1 MPRLFPCLPMLFS
14 AFALTFQL
22 FSAANAEC
30 LGHSILQDMAPETLA
45 EIQAATDAAPYAT
58 GNFWRA
64 TRGDEVITIA
74 GTYHLDD
81 PRHAANLAALTP
93 FILGA
98 KTVLVEAGPDET
110 DSLKAQIARDP
121 SKIVI
126 QTGPTLMEQLPPEV
140 WTDLATA
147 LADRGIPAFMAAKF
161 KPWYVVAMLSVP
173 PCLMAEMKGEPKGLD
188 GMVIDTATAANIP
201 VQGLEPFDTVFK
213 IFEQF
218 SDAEI
223 ISMIQSTL
231 ALEDQADDQAAT
243 LAEGYFAGDS
253 RKIWEL
259 TRVMSYDM
267 PGYTHEQV
275 DAEFAKMDKVLI
287 ADRNRSWIPVLTAA
301 AKEGPVFAAF
311 GALHLSGD
319 AGILNLLKA
328 EGYDIKPLTLP

>member
-1 MPRLFPCLPMLFS
+1 MPRLSRLIS

-22 FSAANAEC
+22 FSAAQAEC
-30 LGHSILQDMAPETLA
+30 FAHSILEDLPNEKLA
-45 EIQAATDAAPYAT
+45 KLQAATDAVPYAT

-64 TRGDEVITIA
+64 IRGDEVVTIA

-81 PRHAANLAALTP
+81 PRHAANLAALRP
-93 FILGA
+93 FILEA
-98 KTVLVEAGPDET
+98 KTVLVEAGPEET
-110 DSLKAQIARDP
+110 KALKSLIARDP
-121 SKIVI
+121 SHIVI
-126 QTGPTLMEQLPPEV
+126 QSGPTLMEQLPPEI

-311 GALHLSGD
+311 GALHLSGE

-328 EGYDIKPLTLP
+328 EGYHIKPLTLP

>member
-1 MPRLFPCLPMLFS
+1 MPRLPLLFS

-22 FSAANAEC
+22 FSAAHAEC
-30 LGHSILQDMAPETLA
+30 RGQSILDDLPPEQLA
-45 EIQAATDAAPYAT
+45 EIQAATDAVPFAT

-64 TRGDEVITIA
+64 TRGDEVITLA

-81 PRHAANLAALTP
+81 PRHAANLTALTP
-93 FILGA
+93 FIVGA
-98 KTVLVEAGPDET
+98 KSVLVEAGPQET
-110 DSLKAQIARDP
+110 DALKAQIAKDP

-147 LADRGIPAFMAAKF
+147 LGNRGIPGFMAAKL
-161 KPWYVVAMLSVP
+161 KPWYVVAMLSIP
-173 PCLMAEMKGEPKGLD
+173 PCLMTGMKGEPKGLD

-201 VQGLEPFDTVFK
+201 VRGLEAFDTVFK
-213 IFEQF
+213 IFDAF

-231 ALEDQADDQAAT
+231 ALEALADDQAAT

-253 RKIWEL
+253 RKIWEM
-259 TRVMSYDM
+259 TRVLNYDL
-267 PGYTHEQV
+267 PGYTRAEV

-287 ADRNRSWIPVLTAA
+287 ADRNRGWIPVLEAA

-319 AGILNLLKA
+319 AGVLSLLQA
-328 EGYDIKPLTLP
+328 EGYDVQPLKLP